1 MSPFQVGWGSSS
13 KFMTINVSH
22 SHHSRDRL
30 VQFYEIPEET
40 EKNSN
45 WRHVDNKEEKER
57 TQGER

>member
-1 MSPFQVGWGSSS
+1 
-13 KFMTINVSH
+13 MTINVSH

-40 EKNSN
+40 QKNSN